1 MKNYPACKELIAK
14 SKNGLLFLQK
24 CLLKEYLV
32 GGDLNEAIATL
43 KELNA
48 PLK

>member
-1 MKNYPACKELIAK
+1 MKNYPACKEL
-14 SKNGLLFLQK
+14 SKNGLLFSQK

-32 GGDLNEAIATL
+32 SGDLNEAIATL